1 MSYEALS
8 RKWRPKTFAEI
19 VGQGHVTRALA
30 NAISL
35 GKIHHAYLFA
45 GTRGVGKTT
54 FARILARALNC
65 EKGPTPDPCLTCPA
79 CIEILAGSAVDVQEI
94 DGASNT
100 GIDDVRR
107 LRENAAYAPARF
119 RYKIYIIDEVHM
131 LSKAAFNGLLKIL
144 EEPPAHVVF
153 VFATTEPN
161 RIPDTILSRVQRFDF
176 RMLTDE
182 EIYRRLRE
190 MAEAERIGFEEEALR
205 LVARYAFGSMRD
217 GQSIVE
223 QAAVSGNGTIS
234 ASLVEEML
242 GLVGAEA
249 AIDLVWAAT
258 AEGLRGDAEIRLPS
272 VPGCG
277 PQVPVFVAVD
287 VCATPPSGSSPRR
300 TTCSFAI
307 PLFPGE
313 DEGTLLRRPA
323 RSGCFSWTSPSGRKR
338 TSSERSSPVSGSSCC
353 SCALSTLPTA
363 GRGGLGGRS
372 GRTASWHPER
382 WRRPFRRPRGR
393 PERPHRSARRTS
405 PRGRR
410 MWEEIRRTLEAKK
423 KPLLVA
429 LLHQMRG
436 RFEGDEI
443 VIACPHQMQLDRLR
457 EEDKWPVLV
466 RPWKRWWDGVPIRLL
481 AETEKKSP
489 PGDGSGEEGA
499 TQKKALADPCSLRS
513 CGSSRVQ
520 RSWRSGPPPGGRPP
534 RRGHR
539 GGNPGGGRGGGGG
552 MKDMQGILRQAKRC
566 RSVSPVPGGTRGK
579 NVEASAG
586 GGMVTVV
593 VNGRQEVVSVRIE
606 KEVASPDEVELLQ
619 DLVGGGERG
628 DLPFAQDDDRGDG
641 EDHGRTEPAG
651 AVLTDVVPEAP
662 RLISLLA
669 KLPGVGEKTA
679 TRLALHMLKMPA
691 ESVRELG
698 AAIAGI
704 PEAVIRCS
712 GCFNIADQDPCT
724 SAQTR
729 RAATICCASWRAPR
743 ILYPSKR
750 AGNTGGD
757 ITFWGGRFPRSTG

>member
-258 AEGLRGDAEIRLPS
+258 AEGLEGAMRKFASLLSRGADLKFLFLSLIDVLRDAAVWKFTEKDDLLFRHSPSSLARMKELCSHRTREEWMFLLDIAFRSEKDVLGTEFPRL
-272 VPGCG
+272 G
-277 PQVPVFVAVD
+277 FE
-287 VCATPPSGSSPRR
+287 
-300 TTCSFAI
+300 
-307 PLFPGE
+307 LL
-313 DEGTLLRRPA
+313 LLRLVNAPNLLA
-323 RSGCFSWTSPSGRKR
+323 V
-338 TSSERSSPVSGSSCC
+338 E
-353 SCALSTLPTA
+353 
-363 GRGGLGGRS
+363 GLGGEERAEQGRS
-372 GRTASWHPER
+372 AGDPER
-382 WRRPFRRPRGR
+382 MARTTVSDGKPAGGT
-393 PERPHRSARRTS
+393 ARRNAETLPS
-405 PRGRR
+405 DMPAAAEAKQDPAGEKDV
-410 MWEEIRRTLEAKK
+410 WQEIRRTLEAKK

-466 RPWKRWWDGVPIRLL
+466 QAVEEVVGRKVPIRLVV

-489 PGDGSGEEGA
+489 PGDGSGEEGNGL
-499 TQKKALADPCSLRS
+499 QKKALADPLLPAVLREFE
-513 CGSSRVQ
+513 GATVLEI
-520 RSWRSGPPPGGRPP
+520 RPAP
-534 RRGHR
+534 RRPSFPERVDIEGVE
-539 GGNPGGGRGGGGG
+539 PG
-552 MKDMQGILRQAKRC
+552 
-566 RSVSPVPGGTRGK
+566 
-579 NVEASAG
+579 E
-586 GGMVTVV
+586 
-593 VNGRQEVVSVRIE
+593 
-606 KEVASPDEVELLQ
+606 
-619 DLVGGGERG
+619 
-628 DLPFAQDDDRGDG
+628 
-641 EDHGRTEPAG
+641 
-651 AVLTDVVPEAP
+651 
-662 RLISLLA
+662 
-669 KLPGVGEKTA
+669 
-679 TRLALHMLKMPA
+679 
-691 ESVRELG
+691 
-698 AAIAGI
+698 
-704 PEAVIRCS
+704 
-712 GCFNIADQDPCT
+712 
-724 SAQTR
+724 
-729 RAATICCASWRAPR
+729 
-743 ILYPSKR
+743 
-750 AGNTGGD
+750 GGD
-757 ITFWGGRFPRSTG
+757 EAEEAE